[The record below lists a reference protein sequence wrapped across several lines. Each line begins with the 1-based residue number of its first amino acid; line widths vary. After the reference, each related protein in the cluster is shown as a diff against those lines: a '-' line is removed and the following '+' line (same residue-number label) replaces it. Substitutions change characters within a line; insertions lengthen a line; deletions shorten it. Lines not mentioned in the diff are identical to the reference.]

1 MQTVNPPSKFSFRQ
15 VATLV
20 AILGGVVVN
29 TLSNFFPIKGL
40 NIGQLSNQLFG
51 SVLIIP
57 ANYAFAIWGLIYL
70 GLVAF
75 GVYQYRPSQRQ
86 SSELDDACWLLV
98 VASIAQMIWIGLFEA
113 RLFMWSVVPILG
125 ILLPLM
131 GMYRRLEI
139 GKRPVSRTV
148 QWLVHAPISL
158 YLGWISVA
166 TVVNVAIGLYSL
178 NWTGWGVSSPVWTV
192 LMIVISSGIAFAVA
206 IQKGDPVF
214 PLVIVWALVAIAVRQ
229 WSFQVIAGTAMGLAI
244 GLAVLV
250 WVLQLKGSTFKRS
263 KSSAVRNKSR

>member
-1 MQTVNPPSKFSFRQ
+1 MQTVRPPSKFSVRQ

-20 AILGGVVVN
+20 AIVGGVIVN
-29 TLSNFFPIKGL
+29 TLSNFFPIQGL
-40 NIGQLSNQLFG
+40 NVGQLSNQLFG

-57 ANYAFAIWGLIYL
+57 ANYAFVIWGLIYL

-125 ILLPLM
+125 ILLPLI
-131 GMYRRLEI
+131 GMYQRLEI
-139 GKRPVSRTV
+139 GTRPVSRTV

-178 NWTGWGVSSPVWTV
+178 NWTGFGISPPVWTV
-192 LMIVISSGIAFAVA
+192 LMIAVSSVIALVVA
-206 IQKGDPVF
+206 LQKRDPVF

-229 WSFQVIAGTAMGLAI
+229 WSFQTIAGTAMGLAI
-244 GLAVLV
+244 GLAILV
-250 WVLQLKGSTFKRS
+250 WVLQLKRS
-263 KSSAVRNKSR
+263 KFSAVRNKSR